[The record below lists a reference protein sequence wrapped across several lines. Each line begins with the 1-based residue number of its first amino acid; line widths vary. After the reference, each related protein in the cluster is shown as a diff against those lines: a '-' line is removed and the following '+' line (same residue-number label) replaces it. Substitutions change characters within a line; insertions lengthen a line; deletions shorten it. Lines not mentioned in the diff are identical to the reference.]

1 VSMDNTVE
9 KLQDWDMYL
18 EAIEQDLKAG
28 YIEEK
33 LFVVY
38 LRKDGMNKQSD
49 GSWADIIR
57 ERRGTKKCIMIGVQ
71 IGKKLKTER

>member
-1 VSMDNTVE
+1 MSMWRRDKLVSMDNTVE

-49 GSWADIIR
+49 GSWAEIIR
-57 ERRGTKKCIMIGVQ
+57 ERRG
-71 IGKKLKTER
+71 LKNV